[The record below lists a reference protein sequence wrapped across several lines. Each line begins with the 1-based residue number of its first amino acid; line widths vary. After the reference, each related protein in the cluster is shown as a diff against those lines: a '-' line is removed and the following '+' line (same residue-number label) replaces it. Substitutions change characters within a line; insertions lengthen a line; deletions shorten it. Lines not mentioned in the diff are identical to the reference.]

1 MPEKLTKEEAL
12 VAKTIEQVRIV
23 KELIQQENEV
33 MLPYDDKMEEV
44 KVKRPK
50 AKTTK
55 VTNEGNDENGFGSAG
70 ETVEFQ

>member
-12 VAKTIEQVRIV
+12 LAKTIEQVRIV

-33 MLPYDDKMEEV
+33 MLPYDDEMEEV

-50 AKTTK
+50 AKNTK
-55 VTNEGNDENGFGSAG
+55 VTNKGNDENGFGSAG
-70 ETVEFQ
+70 ETVAFK